1 MNGTQIRQT
10 PHTGTSAAMC
20 SLFYSDLAGPIGQHH
35 SPFSGASGKISK
47 RHAHERN
54 ELYLFV
60 GNVRVSGGLAT
71 VRHILCALS
80 ELGGNLTVPL
90 GSPPVAGAGS

>member
-20 SLFYSDLAGPIGQHH
+20 SVFYSDLAGPIGQHH
-35 SPFSGASGKISK
+35 SPFSSSSGKIRE
-47 RHAHERN
+47 RHARERN
-54 ELYLFV
+54 ELYVFV

-71 VRHILCALS
+71 VRHIFNALS
-80 ELGGNLTVPL
+80 ELGEI
-90 GSPPVAGAGS
+90 